1 MKKISIA
8 IPVYNE
14 QDNILLAYNTVLESI
29 SELTDKYDF
38 EFIFTDNHSS
48 DNTFSILKDL
58 AQKDSRVKVARLSRN
73 FGYQKSI
80 YTGYLLTS
88 GDAVIQLD
96 VDLQDPP
103 SIIPEFI
110 EQWEKGYSVVYGVR
124 IGRKESF
131 VLQGIRKLFYR
142 LIDFLSEDQL
152 PHDAGDFRLVDKR
165 IIEEMR
171 KLYDYSPYLRG
182 MIASMGFNQIGIP
195 YHRNER
201 LHGKSKFNVN
211 SLFRLAFDGI
221 INHSIV
227 PLRLATFFGFLI
239 FTITVFAMGAYTLLR
254 ILYFPSWP
262 AGFTTI
268 TVLILISLGMNALFL
283 GIIGEYL
290 GRLYQQTKGKPLT
303 ITEKTINL

>member
-58 AQKDSRVKVARLSRN
+58 ARKDSRVKVARLSRN